1 MIFLKSILGGIGA
14 VVLTWIIIVCV
25 FAWRTN
31 VAASQEGM
39 TGLVAVAGGWSHLL
53 RMPLVAVLLTAAFGV
68 GLYLTAY
75 WISN

>member
-14 VVLTWIIIVCV
+14 VVLTWVIIVCV

-39 TGLVAVAGGWSHLL
+39 TGLVAVED
-53 RMPLVAVLLTAAFGV
+53 GV
-68 GLYLTAY
+68 TFSVCR
-75 WISN
+75 WPQCC